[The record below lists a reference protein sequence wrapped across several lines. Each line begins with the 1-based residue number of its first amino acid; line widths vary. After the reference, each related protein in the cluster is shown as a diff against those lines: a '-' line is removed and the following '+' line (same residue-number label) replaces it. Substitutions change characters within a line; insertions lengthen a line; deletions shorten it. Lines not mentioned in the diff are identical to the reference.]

1 MPFYSMEAMLPFSH
15 VVEAKGIT
23 ENSVYYLH
31 TELEQQMCIRDS
43 PHSLHMYGNIQLI
56 EIRLFFVQG
65 DDFQHMVAK
74 NRMPVFRII
83 DMHGTY
89 GKILY
94 DRIYIFG
101 TNRTL
106 KEAVDQLGIKGDRKD
121 VYKRQIL
128 LW

>member
-1 MPFYSMEAMLPFSH
+1 
-15 VVEAKGIT
+15 
-23 ENSVYYLH
+23 
-31 TELEQQMCIRDS
+31 
-43 PHSLHMYGNIQLI
+43 
-56 EIRLFFVQG
+56 
-65 DDFQHMVAK
+65 MVAK

-106 KEAVDQLGIKGDRKD
+106 KEAVDQLGIKGDRNIRT
-121 VYKRQIL
+121 VFLIL
-128 LW
+128 HFTGM

>member
-1 MPFYSMEAMLPFSH
+1 MRRYSLKRKMLC
-15 VVEAKGIT
+15 
-23 ENSVYYLH
+23 
-31 TELEQQMCIRDS
+31 QQF

-65 DDFQHMVAK
+65 DDFQHKVAK

-106 KEAVDQLGIKGDRKD
+106 KEAVDQLESKVIGI
-121 VYKRQIL
+121 
-128 LW
+128 